1 MRRRALH
8 TTLFTA
14 LAAVLTL
21 CGGVS
26 PASAGM
32 GSTQPGSDR
41 AVPTSEGVRQA
52 QVSSCSLYA
61 NSAGFG
67 MSCLGGDGSVA
78 SLKQL
83 LGGDPFPACWHEVPP
98 AGFVPPAPADGP
110 GAWWV
115 ETCVEGIDPK
125 TLERTGPVVL
135 EQRPVF
141 LAPGAERL
149 LTVNQQRLIASVYQ
163 ETYPMPLLAV
173 GPSGS
178 PRVNTDVYYWVVPGR
193 AGTVERRVTLP
204 TGPVS
209 MRATIVQTAVQPVGA
224 AGPTVRCDGRG
235 VEVHQVTAPEQ
246 VPGACHHR
254 YRHSSARASGGEYA
268 MPVTAYWRVEYST
281 GGAWTELGTFPV
293 NTVQR
298 LRVTEIQ
305 TLVVS

>member
-1 MRRRALH
+1 MRLGPLVALIA
-8 TTLFTA
+8 TLA
-14 LAAVLTL
+14 LAGGTSSAYAGVGSVDPSSDAAVRTS
-21 CGGVS
+21 GGV
-26 PASAGM
+26 
-32 GSTQPGSDR
+32 Q
-41 AVPTSEGVRQA
+41 QA
-52 QVSSCSLYA
+52 QVSTCSLYA

-67 MSCLGGDGSVA
+67 MWCLAGDGSVG
-78 SLKQL
+78 SLRAL
-83 LGGDPFPACWHEVPP
+83 LGSDPFPACWHEVPP

-115 ETCVEGIDPK
+115 ETCIKGIDPQ
-125 TLERTGPVVL
+125 TLRRTGAVVL

-141 LAPGAERL
+141 LAPGAERF
-149 LTVNQQRLIASVYQ
+149 LTVNQRRLIASVHQ
-163 ETYPMPLLAV
+163 ETYPVPLLAV

-178 PRVNTDVYYWVVPGR
+178 PRVNTDVFYWVVAGR
-193 AGTVERRVTLP
+193 AAAVTRQVALP

-209 MRATIVQTAVQPVGA
+209 MRASIVQTAVQPAGP

-235 VEVHQVTAPEQ
+235 VEVHAVTAPEQ

-254 YRHSSARASGGEYA
+254 YRHSSARAQGGEYA
-268 MPVTAYWRVEYST
+268 MPVTAYWRVEYAVG
-281 GGAWTELGTFPV
+281 GGAWTELGTFAV